1 MYNGKECSSEVKF
14 NMKSGISADII
25 LQTPWMDDITVSFLH
40 QGQPLSFTSKLE
52 IGYSGSIKHNI
63 QLVFN
68 FNQMYYVLLIFHAAL
83 IHYNQFE
90 VEH

>member
-40 QGQPLSFTSKLE
+40 KGQILSFTSKLDADVE
-52 IGYSGSIKHNI
+52 NFLKSPNVLCLANI
-63 QLVFN
+63 SCCLDP
-68 FNQMYYVLLIFHAAL
+68 L
-83 IHYNQFE
+83 
-90 VEH
+90 